1 MNILKVVVIYY
12 PVSFML
18 KKSIVSLTFNVP
30 EMSLLQLERKDKWI
44 IRAEMEESIRLPRA
58 LFFFF
63 HSSVLVLIL
72 WSSWDC
78 LASMYSFLK
87 LPLFCSLTPLVSN
100 YSED

>member
-30 EMSLLQLERKDKWI
+30 EMSLLQLERKDRWI
-44 IRAEMEESIRLPRA
+44 IRAEMEESMRLPRA
-58 LFFFF
+58 LFFFL
-63 HSSVLVLIL
+63 SSVLVLIL

-78 LASMYSFLK
+78 LTSMCSFLK
-87 LPLFCSLTPLVSN
+87 LPLFCSLTTLVSN